1 MSQLTLALAQG
12 VIGEPMTRYEF
23 LKTQGYN
30 GCNEGT
36 QDQLKQIKGF
46 KLALD
51 GVGYWIPETFI
62 AASEDKPQPSEDTTV
77 HFAYNEMKA
86 YTASSLDKIQATP
99 MDLETYNVL
108 RGWTLPVGQDPQ
120 TNGYL
125 VKDPS
130 CAKNH
135 ELYEHGITWMSK
147 ADFENKYHPAETHVE
162 RVHNEHAELRSRSIA
177 LDSFLSKIKE
187 TNLNIHPV
195 DRDLLWVQLQ
205 QQRNLD
211 ATLATR
217 LEFAEPADAMEYKDF
232 TVPMLASDLDHGTA
246 MLFCELGYPILRKG
260 WNGKQQHVF
269 LAGVGELSTTDETEH
284 KALSKLNAFTC
295 ITSKNGETHAWV
307 ASPTDIRANDWV
319 VLFKF

>member
-1 MSQLTLALAQG
+1 MSQSALILAQG

-23 LKTQGYN
+23 LKTQGYS
-30 GCNEGT
+30 GSNEGT

-46 KLALD
+46 KLVLN
-51 GVGYWIPETFI
+51 GVGYWVPEIFITATGNKSIPL
-62 AASEDKPQPSEDTTV
+62 EDDTV
-77 HFAYNEMKA
+77 QFSPREMKS
-86 YTASSLDKIQATP
+86 YTASSLDKILATP
-99 MDLETYNVL
+99 MDLKTYNEL
-108 RGWTLPVGQDPQ
+108 RGWSLPVSEEPQ
-120 TNGYL
+120 TLGYL

-177 LDSFLSKIKE
+177 LNSFLSKIKE

-205 QQRNLD
+205 QQCNLD

-217 LEFAEPADAMEYKDF
+217 LEFAEPCDVMEYKDF
-232 TVPMLASDLDHGTA
+232 PVPMLSADLDHGTA
-246 MLFCELGYPILRKG
+246 MLFCGLGYPILRKG
-260 WNGKQQHVF
+260 WNGEGQYVF
-269 LAGVGELSTTDETEH
+269 LADTKELSSTDETEH